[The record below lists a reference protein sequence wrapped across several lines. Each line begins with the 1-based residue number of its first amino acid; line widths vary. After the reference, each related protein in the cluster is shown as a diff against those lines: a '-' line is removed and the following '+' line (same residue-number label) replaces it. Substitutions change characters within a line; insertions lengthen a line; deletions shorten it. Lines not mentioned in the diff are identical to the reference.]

1 MTEELSYIA
10 EGLRVLAVPI
20 DDLHIDPANAR
31 ANHALDRIAASLKAY
46 GQRKP
51 IIANR
56 LQGGKIEAGNGTWLA
71 AKKLGWSHIAAVF
84 VDDDPATAAAYG
96 IADNRLSELSAWDLD
111 ALGALIPTVDDLFTG
126 FTDGEIRDLLGERG
140 GGLMVDPG
148 PQDEKANQLAE
159 LREKWQTEPGQ
170 IWKLGKHRIWCG
182 DSTQYL
188 EVGRSL
194 AGMGYAALTFTSPPY
209 WVGKDYETQ
218 KSVEEID
225 AFIQDVAVTMHGMT
239 RTDESRIV
247 INTGTGFTTSFD
259 KRKKRQVLLLIDKWM
274 NALYPLGWNLRHI
287 RHWLKEGQLA
297 SVSPKTDLIDQHSEF
312 IGTFE
317 NDDGA
322 EIVFTDVLNEQDIN
336 LLETFYNRDGKSR
349 GQERTNQKW
358 ALRSYWN
365 DIKGTARANGHTA
378 AFPLEIPARHI
389 LLYTKPDEIVF
400 EPFNG
405 SGTTLIACEILN
417 RVCVAAELDPAH
429 VAASLERWHLMT
441 GEIPERIIQ

>member
-1 MTEELSYIA
+1 VRVPTPLFVYVEIWKYDRLASHMD
-10 EGLRVLAVPI
+10 EGLPSEF
-20 DDLHIDPANAR
+20 
-31 ANHALDRIAASLKAY
+31 ALIFDAIQSEDGLPRNL
-46 GQRKP
+46 
-51 IIANR
+51 
-56 LQGGKIEAGNGTWLA
+56 
-71 AKKLGWSHIAAVF
+71 VF

-96 IADNRLSELSAWDLD
+96 IADNRLSELSDWDLD
-111 ALGALIPTVDDLFTG
+111 ALGALIPTVEDLFTG
-126 FTDGEIRDLLGERG
+126 FSDGEIRDLLGERG

-148 PQDEKANQLAE
+148 PQVDQGAA

-170 IWKLGKHRIWCG
+170 VWQLGRHLLWCG
-182 DSTQYL
+182 DSTKYL
-188 EVGRSL
+188 EVGIHL
-194 AGMGYAALTFTSPPY
+194 ADKAAALTFTSPPY
-209 WVGKDYETQ
+209 WVGKDYEQQ

-225 AFIQDVAVTMHGMT
+225 AFIQEVAVTMHGMT
-239 RTDESRIV
+239 RLDESRIV

-287 RHWLKEGQLA
+287 RHWLKEGQVA

-312 IGTFE
+312 IETFE
-317 NDDGA
+317 HDTGA
-322 EIVFTDVLNEQDIN
+322 EMKFDDVLNEQDVQ

-349 GQERTNQKW
+349 GQEKTNQKW

-365 DIKGTARANGHTA
+365 DIKGTAGANGHTA

-400 EPFNG
+400 EPFSG

-417 RVCVAAELDPAH
+417 RTCRAVELYPNH
-429 VAASLERWHLMT
+429 VAATLERWHLMI
-441 GEIPERIIQ
+441 GEMPEKIK

>member
-1 MTEELSYIA
+1 MTDELLYIA
-10 EGLRVLAVPI
+10 EGLRSLAVPI

-51 IIANR
+51 VIANR

-71 AKKLGWSHIAAVF
+71 AKERLGWTHIAVVY

-126 FTDGEIRDLLGERG
+126 FTEAEIRDVLGERG

-148 PQDEKANQLAE
+148 PQDEKADQLAA
-159 LREKWQTEPGQ
+159 LREKWKTDFGQTWQ
-170 IWKLGKHRIWCG
+170 LGRHIITCA
-182 DSTQYL
+182 DTTAL
-188 EVGRSL
+188 DIESL
-194 AGMGYAALTFTSPPY
+194 GWQGIAALGFTSPPY
-209 WVGKDYETQ
+209 WVGKDYERE
-218 KSVEEID
+218 KSEAEID
-225 AFIQDVAVTMHGMT
+225 QFIQRTAAVMTAVT
-239 RTDESRIV
+239 RVDESRIV
-247 INTGTGFTTSFD
+247 INTGTGFTTSFE

-317 NDDGA
+317 ADAGQEMD
-322 EIVFTDVLNEQDIN
+322 FTDTLNEKDIG
-336 LLETFYNRDGKSR
+336 LLETYYNRVGKNR
-349 GQERTNQKW
+349 GQERTKQKW
-358 ALRSYWN
+358 ALRSYW
-365 DIKGTARANGHTA
+365 DDVKGTAGANSHVA

-389 LLYTKPDEIVF
+389 LLYTQPDEIVF
-400 EPFNG
+400 EPFCG

-417 RVCVAAELDPAH
+417 RVCRAVEIDSGY

-441 GEIPERIIQ
+441 GEMPERILP

>member
-1 MTEELSYIA
+1 MTDDLNYIA
-10 EGLRVLAVPI
+10 EGLRGLAVPI
-20 DDLHIDPANAR
+20 DSLHIDPANAR
-31 ANHALDRIAASLKAY
+31 KNHALDRIASSLKAY

-56 LQGGKIEAGNGTWLA
+56 LQDGKVEAGNGTWLA
-71 AKKLGWSHIAAVF
+71 AKKLGWSHIAVVF

-96 IADNRLSELSAWDLD
+96 IADNRLSELSDWDLD
-111 ALGALIPTVDDLFTG
+111 ALGALIPTVEDLFTG
-126 FTDGEIRDLLGERG
+126 FSDGEIRDLLGERG
-140 GGLMVDPG
+140 GGLLVDPG
-148 PQDEKANQLAE
+148 PQVDQGAE

-170 IWKLGKHRIWCG
+170 VWHLGRHLLWCG
-182 DSTQYL
+182 DSTRYL
-188 EVGRSL
+188 EVGVHL
-194 AGMGYAALTFTSPPY
+194 ADQAAALTFTSPPY
-209 WVGKDYETQ
+209 WVGKDYEQQ

-239 RTDESRIV
+239 RLDESRIV

-287 RHWLKEGQLA
+287 RHWLKEGQVA

-312 IGTFE
+312 IGAFE
-317 NDDGA
+317 HDTGA
-322 EIVFTDVLNEQDIN
+322 EMQFEDVLNEQDVQ

-349 GQERTNQKW
+349 GQEKTNQKW

-365 DIKGTARANGHTA
+365 DIKGTAGANGHTA

-400 EPFNG
+400 EPFSG

-417 RVCVAAELDPAH
+417 RTCRAVELDPAY
-429 VAASLERWHLMT
+429 VAATLERWQLMT
-441 GEIPERIIQ
+441 GEMPEKIK

>member
-1 MTEELSYIA
+1 VNDIDLSYIA
-10 EGLRVLAVPI
+10 EGLRGLAVPL
-20 DDLHIDPANAR
+20 DDLHVDPANAR
-31 ANHALDRIAASLKAY
+31 TGHALDRIAASLKAY

-56 LQGGKIEAGNGTWLA
+56 LQNGKVEAGNGTWLA
-71 AKKLGWSHIAAVF
+71 AKKIGWSHIAV
-84 VDDDPATAAAYG
+84 VYVEDDPATAAAYG
-96 IADNRLSELSAWDLD
+96 IADNRLSELSTWDLD

-148 PQDEKANQLAE
+148 PQVDQLAP
-159 LREKWQTEPGQ
+159 LREKWQTKAGQ
-170 IWKLGKHRIWCG
+170 TWRLGKHLLVCT
-182 DSTQYL
+182 DTTQL
-188 EVGRSL
+188 DTDALRWQGS
-194 AGMGYAALTFTSPPY
+194 AALAFTSPPY
-209 WVGKDYETQ
+209 WVGKDYERE
-218 KSVEEID
+218 KSVEEIEE
-225 AFIQDVAVTMHGMT
+225 FISRAAAVMACVV
-239 RTDESRIV
+239 RVDESRIV

-259 KRKKRQVLLLIDKWM
+259 KRKKRQVLLLIDKWT
-274 NALYPLGWNLRHI
+274 NALFPLGWNLRHV

-322 EIVFTDVLNEQDIN
+322 EIDFTDTLNEQDIN

-349 GQERTNQKW
+349 GQEKTHQKW

-365 DIKGTARANGHTA
+365 DIKGTAGANGHTA

-400 EPFNG
+400 EPFSG
-405 SGTTLIACEILN
+405 VGTTLIACEILN
-417 RVCVAAELDPAH
+417 RVCLAVEIDPDYVAAT
-429 VAASLERWHLMT
+429 LERWHLMT
-441 GEIPERIIQ
+441 GRMPERI

>member
-10 EGLRVLAVPI
+10 EGLRTLAVPI

-56 LQGGKIEAGNGTWLA
+56 LQTGKIEAGNGTWLA
-71 AKKLGWSHIAAVF
+71 AKKLGWSHIAVVF

-96 IADNRLSELSAWDLD
+96 IADNRLSELSDWDLD
-111 ALGALIPTVDDLFTG
+111 ALGALLPTVEDLFTG

-148 PQDEKANQLAE
+148 EQTDQMAA

-170 IWKLGKHRIWCG
+170 VWQLGRHKIWCG
-182 DSTQYL
+182 DSTEHIEIMRVL
-188 EVGRSL
+188 WDEEL
-194 AGMGYAALTFTSPPY
+194 ANLTFTSPPY
-209 WVGKDYETQ
+209 WVGKDYEKQ

-225 AFIQDVAVTMHGMT
+225 EFIQATARTMIIFT
-239 RTDESRIV
+239 NPNESRIV

-259 KRKKRQVLLLIDKWM
+259 KRKKRQVLLLIDKWA

-317 NDDGA
+317 SDDGS
-322 EIVFTDVLNEQDIN
+322 EIAFTDVLNEQDVN

-349 GQERTNQKW
+349 GQEKTHQKW

-365 DIKGTARANGHTA
+365 DIKGTAGANGHTA

-400 EPFNG
+400 EPFSG

-417 RVCVAAELDPAH
+417 RVCRAVEIGPAYVAAT
-429 VAASLERWHLMT
+429 LERWYLMT
-441 GEIPERIIQ
+441 GEMPERKG